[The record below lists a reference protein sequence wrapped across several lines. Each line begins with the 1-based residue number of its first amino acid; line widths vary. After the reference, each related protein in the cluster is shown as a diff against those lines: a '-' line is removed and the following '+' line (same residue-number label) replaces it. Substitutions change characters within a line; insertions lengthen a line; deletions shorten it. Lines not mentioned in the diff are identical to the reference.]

1 MNRRSFN
8 RTLFCAS
15 AALPFLPVQAQDLS
29 QARIVVGFPAGG
41 PIDVLARRV
50 ADKLRSGYAPAVIV
64 ENKPGAAGQI
74 AITSTRDSAGDGS
87 TLLLT
92 PSSMLSIYPSTY
104 PKLSYTVSDLQP
116 VSLACQ
122 MSHGF
127 AVGPTVPATVKTFAD
142 FLRWA
147 KANVASATF
156 ATPGAGSMPH
166 LIGALLSKFT
176 GTELTHV
183 PYRGSLPAVQDM
195 LGGQVAAFCGPTGD
209 LIQYVKAGRVRMLL
223 TSGPKRSAFWPEVPT
238 IREAGFP
245 LAVNEWY
252 GFFLP
257 GKASSEAARK
267 AAAYLLGAL
276 AQPDVVNY
284 GKQAALEVQSS
295 TPDALTK
302 MLQADA
308 EQWHGLIKQIGF
320 TAES

>member
-1 MNRRSFN
+1 MDRRTFN
-8 RTLFCAS
+8 RTLFCAG
-15 AALPFLPVQAQDLS
+15 AGIPFLPARAQQLS
-29 QARIVVGFPAGG
+29 QARIVVGFTAGG

-50 ADKLRSGYAPAVIV
+50 ADKLRGGYAPAVIV

-74 AITSTRDSAGDGS
+74 AITTTRDSAADGS

-92 PSSMLSIYPSTY
+92 PSSMLSIYPFTY
-104 PKLSYTVSDLQP
+104 SKLQYSLNDLQP
-116 VSLACQ
+116 VSLACR

-127 AVGPTVPATVKTFAD
+127 AVGPGVPPTVKTFQD
-142 FLRWA
+142 FLRWS
-147 KANVASATF
+147 KDNVTSATF

-176 GTELTHV
+176 GTELRHV
-183 PYRGSLPAVQDM
+183 PYRGSLPAVQDL

-209 LIQYVKAGRVRMLL
+209 LIQYVKAGRVRILL
-223 TSGPKRSAFWPEVPT
+223 TSGAKRSMFWPEVPT

-257 GKASSEAARK
+257 GKASPDAARK

-284 GKQAALEVQSS
+284 GKQSALEVQSS
-295 TPDALTK
+295 TPDELTK

-308 EQWHGLIKQIGF
+308 EQWSRLIKQIGF
-320 TAES
+320 TAET

>member
-1 MNRRSFN
+1 MDRRAFN
-8 RTLFCAS
+8 RTLLCAGGGF
-15 AALPFLPVQAQDLS
+15 PFLPAQAQDLS
-29 QARIVVGFPAGG
+29 QARIVVGFTAGG

-50 ADKLRSGYAPAVIV
+50 ADKLRGGYAPAVIV

-74 AITSTRDSAGDGS
+74 AITTARDSAADGS

-92 PSSMLSIYPSTY
+92 PSSMLSIYPFTY
-104 PKLSYTVSDLQP
+104 PKLPYSLNELQP

-127 AVGPTVPATVKTFAD
+127 AVGPGVPSAVRTFAD

-147 KANVASATF
+147 KDNVAAATF

-166 LIGALLSKFT
+166 LIGASLNKLT
-176 GTELTHV
+176 ATELRHV
-183 PYRGSLPAVQDM
+183 PYRGSLPAVQDL

-209 LIQYVKAGRVRMLL
+209 LMQYAKAGRVRLLL
-223 TSGPKRSAFWPEVPT
+223 TSGAKRSMFWPAVPT
-238 IREAGFP
+238 IREAGYP
-245 LAVNEWY
+245 LAVSEWY

-257 GKASSEAARK
+257 GKASPEVARK
-267 AAAYLLGAL
+267 ASAYLLGAL
-276 AQPDVVNY
+276 AQPDVVDY
-284 GKQAALEVQSS
+284 GRQSALEVQSS

-302 MLQADA
+302 LLLADA
-308 EQWHGLIKQIGF
+308 DQWRRLIKQIGF

>member
-8 RTLFCAS
+8 RTLVCAG
-15 AALPFLPVQAQDLS
+15 AGLPFLPAQAQQLA
-29 QARIVVGFPAGG
+29 QARIVVGFTAGG

-50 ADKLRSGYAPAVIV
+50 ADKLRGGYAPAVIV

-74 AITSTRDSAGDGS
+74 AITTTRDSAVDGS

-92 PSSMLSIYPSTY
+92 PSSMLSIYPFTY
-104 PKLSYTVSDLQP
+104 PKLPYSLSDLQP

-127 AVGPTVPATVKTFAD
+127 AVGPSVPAMVKTFAD

-147 KANVASATF
+147 KGDVASATF

-166 LIGALLSKFT
+166 LIGALLSKFS
-176 GTELTHV
+176 GTELRHV

-209 LIQYVKAGRVRMLL
+209 LIQHVKAGRVRMLL
-223 TSGPKRSAFWPEVPT
+223 TSGPKRSIFWPDVLT
-238 IREAGFP
+238 MREAGFP

-257 GKASSEAARK
+257 GKASPETARR

-276 AQPDVVNY
+276 AQPDVLNY
-284 GKQAALEVQSS
+284 GKQSALEVQSS

-308 EQWHGLIKQIGF
+308 EQWRRLIKQIGF

>member
-1 MNRRSFN
+1 MDRRSFN
-8 RTLFCAS
+8 RTLFCAG
-15 AALPFLPVQAQDLS
+15 AGIPFLPAQAQQLT
-29 QARIVVGFPAGG
+29 QARIVVGFTAGG

-50 ADKLRSGYAPAVIV
+50 ANKLRGGYAPAVIV

-74 AITSTRDSAGDGS
+74 AITTTRDSAADGS

-92 PSSMLSIYPSTY
+92 PSSMLSIYPFTY
-104 PKLSYTVSDLQP
+104 PKLPYSLNDLQP

-127 AVGPTVPATVKTFAD
+127 AVGPSVPETIRTFGD

-147 KANVASATF
+147 KDNVTSATL
-156 ATPGAGSMPH
+156 ASPGAGSMPH
-166 LIGALLSKFT
+166 LIGALLGNFT
-176 GTELTHV
+176 GADLRHV
-183 PYRGSLPAVQDM
+183 PYRGSLPAVQDL

-223 TSGPKRSAFWPEVPT
+223 TSGSKRSIFWPDVPT
-238 IREAGFP
+238 IREAGLP

-257 GKASSEAARK
+257 GKASPEAARK
-267 AAAYLLGAL
+267 AHAYLLGAL

-284 GKQAALEVQSS
+284 GRQSALEVESS
-295 TPDALTK
+295 TPDALAK

-308 EQWHGLIKQIGF
+308 EQWRRLIKQIGF